1 MSQPL
6 ASLDDGRSPWVIL
19 VELLSLREAQCR
31 EMIMDERLH
40 KGMIIRLYTRHV
52 GYPTFY

>member
-6 ASLDDGRSPWVIL
+6 ASLDDGRSSWVIL